1 LVIGKFSTVTCHLSP
16 IPYSLYKKM
25 PATEFD
31 TTLPSI
37 RQIQNWIKQ
46 KATIEFK
53 LVTGDLITGRVF
65 WQDIN
70 CVSIIDANNEQI
82 TVWKIAIAYMKIRS
96 DAVVERGLVP
106 RDARVDI
113 ANIDS

>member
-1 LVIGKFSTVTCHLSP
+1 
-16 IPYSLYKKM
+16 M
-25 PATEFD
+25 PATDFD

-37 RQIQNWIKQ
+37 RLLQNWIKQ
-46 KATIEFK
+46 KATVELK
-53 LVTGDLITGRVF
+53 LMTGDVITGRVF

-70 CVSIIDANNEQI
+70 CVCILDANNEQTI
-82 TVWKIAIAYMKIRS
+82 VWKIAIAYMKVRS
-96 DAVVERGLVP
+96 DAVGERALVP

>member
-1 LVIGKFSTVTCHLSP
+1 
-16 IPYSLYKKM
+16 M
-25 PATEFD
+25 AATEFD

-37 RQIQNWIKQ
+37 RLVQNWIKQ
-46 KATIEFK
+46 KATVEFK

-70 CVSIIDANNEQI
+70 CVCILDGNNEQI
-82 TVWKIAIAYMKIRS
+82 TVCRQAIAYMKLRS
-96 DAVVERGLVP
+96 DSVVERGLVP
-106 RDARVDI
+106 RDARVEV